1 MRIEKNGGISMNN
14 RTILQGFEWYL
25 PADGKHW
32 QRLTELAEELHKK
45 GINGIW
51 LPPAYK
57 GANGFE
63 DVGYAP
69 YDLYDLGEFDQKG
82 TIPTKYGTKKEYLEC
97 ITALKGAGIEVYGD
111 IVFDHFMGADEEENV
126 SAVKY
131 RSDNRNEAVS
141 GEEEILAWTKFT
153 FPGRNQKYNR
163 YIWTWRNFSGVDFD
177 DRRKDHGIFNFD
189 GKGWDEEVDNE
200 NGNYDYLMGCNLDM
214 EYPETVDQLNK
225 WGQWYQ
231 ELTDVDGYRLDAVKH
246 IQFNYFVDW
255 LLNRRKEKGKDLFV
269 VGEYWNGELEKLTN
283 YIDSSGTLISLF
295 DVPLH
300 YHFYEAA
307 NSDGHYDMRTIFDG
321 TLAKER
327 SEWAVTFVDN
337 HDTQKGQSLESWVD
351 GWFKLH
357 AYALILLRNAGTPVV
372 FWGDLFGIP
381 SQNVDGVGKN
391 LELLLKIREKLAY
404 GSEIDYFDDA
414 NVIGWIRTGNFD
426 REESGYAVVMT
437 NAQAGEKKMTISA
450 VHAGKT
456 FVDILKNND
465 AKVTLDETGGGIF
478 PVNGG
483 EVSVYV
489 NEEIV
494 EKLTNVIDE

>member
-1 MRIEKNGGISMNN
+1 MNN

-25 PADGKHW
+25 PADGQHW
-32 QRLTELAEELHKK
+32 KRLTELAEVLHKK

-57 GANGFE
+57 GAQGLE

-82 TIPTKYGTKKEYLEC
+82 TVSTKYGTIEDYLTCIKTLKKE
-97 ITALKGAGIEVYGD
+97 GIEVYGD
-111 IVFDHFMGADEEENV
+111 IVFDHFMGADEEERV

-153 FPGRNQKYNR
+153 FPGRNRKYNE
-163 YIWTWRNFSGVDFD
+163 YTWSWRNFSGVDFD
-177 DRRKDHGIFNFD
+177 DRRKDHGIFNFE
-189 GKGWDEEVDNE
+189 GKGWDTEVDSE

-231 ELTDVDGYRLDAVKH
+231 ALTDIDGYRLDAVKH

-255 LLNRRKEKGKDLFV
+255 LLNRRKEKGSDLFV

-307 NSDGHYDMRTIFDG
+307 HSNGQYDMRNIFEG

-327 SEWAVTFVDN
+327 PEWAVTFVDN

-351 GWFKLH
+351 GWFKVH
-357 AYALILLRNAGTPVV
+357 AYALILLRKAGTPVV
-372 FWGDLFGIP
+372 FWGDMFGIP
-381 SQNVDGVGKN
+381 SQDVAAVGKD
-391 LELLLKIREKLAY
+391 LELLLKIRERLAY
-404 GSEIDYFDDA
+404 GNEMSYFDDP
-414 NVIGWIRTGNFD
+414 NVIGWVRTGTFD
-426 REESGYAVVMT
+426 WEKSGYAVIMT
-437 NAQAGEKKMTISA
+437 NAQASEKTMTISA
-450 VHAGKT
+450 VHAGKV
-456 FVDILKNND
+456 FVDILGNHPT
-465 AKVTLDETGGGIF
+465 KVVLDETGAGTF

-494 EKLTNVIDE
+494 DQLCKSLDE

>member
-1 MRIEKNGGISMNN
+1 MNN

-32 QRLTELAEELHKK
+32 RRLTELAEEIHSK

-57 GANGFE
+57 GANGVE

-82 TIPTKYGTKKEYLEC
+82 TIPTKYGTKTEYLEC
-97 ITALKGAGIEVYGD
+97 IKWLKENRLEVFGD

-131 RSDNRNEAVS
+131 HPDNRNEIVS
-141 GEEEILAWTKFT
+141 GEEEISAWTKFT
-153 FPGRNQKYNR
+153 FPGRKKKYND
-163 YIWTWRNFSGVDFD
+163 YTWTWKNFSGVDYD
-177 DRRKDHGIFNFD
+177 DRRQDHGIFNFE
-189 GKGWDEEVDNE
+189 GKGWEQDVDNE

-214 EYPETVDQLNK
+214 EYPETVAQLNK
-225 WGQWYQ
+225 WGKWYQ
-231 ELTDVDGYRLDAVKH
+231 ELTNLDGYRLDAVKH

-255 LLNRRKEKGKDLFV
+255 LLNRRKEKGQDLFI

-300 YHFYEAA
+300 YRFYDAA
-307 NSDGHYDMRTIFDG
+307 SSNGQYDMRKIFEG

-327 SEWAVTFVDN
+327 PDWAVTFVDN
-337 HDTQKGQSLESWVD
+337 HDTQKGQSLESWIN
-351 GWFKLH
+351 GWFKVH
-357 AYALILLRNAGTPVV
+357 AYALILLRKAGTPVV

-381 SQNVDGVGKN
+381 SQGIEAVGRP
-391 LELLLKIREKLAY
+391 LEVLLKIRECFAY
-404 GSEIDYFDDA
+404 GSEIDYFDDPD
-414 NVIGWIRTGNFD
+414 VVGWIRTGTFE
-426 REESGYAVVMT
+426 REESGFAVIMT
-437 NAQAGEKKMTISA
+437 NADAGEKKMTISA
-450 VHAGKT
+450 IHAGKV
-456 FVDILKNND
+456 FVDILGNND
-465 AKVTLDETGGGIF
+465 ARVTLDETGGGTF

-483 EVSVYV
+483 QISVYV
-489 NEEIV
+489 TEEIV
-494 EKLTNVIDE
+494 EKVNRDIKRSVFETD

>member
-1 MRIEKNGGISMNN
+1 MNN

-32 QRLTELAEELHKK
+32 QRLTKLAVALHDK

-57 GANGFE
+57 GANGLE

-82 TIPTKYGTKKEYLEC
+82 TIPTKYGTKTDYLNC
-97 ITALKGAGIEVYGD
+97 IQAFKKAGIEVYGD
-111 IVFDHFMGADEEENV
+111 IVFDHFMGADEEETV
-126 SAVKY
+126 VAFKS
-131 RSDNRNEAVS
+131 RPENRNETLS
-141 GEEEILAWTKFT
+141 GKEEISAWTKFT
-153 FPGRNQKYNR
+153 FPGRKQKYND
-163 YIWTWRNFSGVDFD
+163 YIWTWKNFSGVDFD
-177 DRRKDHGIFNFD
+177 DRRKDHGIFNFE
-189 GKGWDEEVDNE
+189 GKGWDQEVDNE

-214 EYPETVDQLNK
+214 EYPETVEQLNK
-225 WGQWYQ
+225 WGKWYQ
-231 ELTDVDGYRLDAVKH
+231 ELTDIDGYRLDAVKH
-246 IQFNYFVDW
+246 IQFNYFVEW
-255 LLNRRKEKGKDLFV
+255 LLNRRKEKGRELFV

-307 NSDGHYDMRTIFDG
+307 SSDGQYDMRNIFEG

-351 GWFKLH
+351 GWFKVH
-357 AYALILLRNAGTPVV
+357 AYALILLRKAGTPIV

-381 SQNVDGVGKN
+381 SQNVEPVGED
-391 LELLLKIREKLAY
+391 LDLLLKIREQLAY
-404 GSEIDYFDDA
+404 GSEMDYFDDPA
-414 NVIGWIRTGNFD
+414 IIGWIRTGTFD
-426 REESGYAVVMT
+426 REKSGYAVVMT
-437 NAQAGEKKMTISA
+437 NAQAGVKKMTISA
-450 VHAGKT
+450 VHAGKI
-456 FVDILKNND
+456 FVDILGNNTT
-465 AKVTLDETGGGIF
+465 KVILDEAGAGDF

-483 EVSVYV
+483 EISIYV
-489 NEEIV
+489 NEAIV
-494 EKLTNVIDE
+494 ERLRNGYDNGINRKEESI